1 MTRFV
6 DKLPSKRN
14 LLIVPF
20 LANVNLVSSDWT
32 ILRSH
37 NDQMKWATKLA
48 SPFPMM
54 CTHSKT
60 VPLLVYSEKG
70 VNSMTAGHSY
80 VLEVP
85 LP

>member
-37 NDQMKWATKLA
+37 NDQMK
-48 SPFPMM
+48 
-54 CTHSKT
+54 
-60 VPLLVYSEKG
+60 
-70 VNSMTAGHSY
+70 
-80 VLEVP
+80 
-85 LP
+85 